1 MRFMNTLLNYFFSL
15 SNRVRD
21 SFYFLMTLIG
31 LVSAFCTVLGVSLVD
46 LQYFNFW
53 IRLGLVIAVLIVLY
67 IVIYY
72 LIGRIFNNSVT
83 LKINGTTVNI
93 LHGDI
98 FKIPGLKV
106 IGCDSHFDTRI
117 DDVVISK
124 NSLHGK
130 LVLEHGNISDIKES
144 INKEASRLDINRNE
158 NGLYNFPLGTV
169 ICYYNSDEKETYLM
183 LAMTELDNDYRA
195 YTDMATF
202 ENMLMK
208 MWQEIDRVYA
218 GRPIVLPI
226 LGTGIS
232 RFKDGAKKPETL
244 LRCLLCTLSGSGVT
258 LKSDVNVVIHGNSKE
273 FSLYEYRYMFKWR
286 QN

>member
-1 MRFMNTLLNYFFSL
+1 MNALLNYFFSL

-21 SFYFLMTLIG
+21 SFYFLMTLVG
-31 LVSAFCTVLGVSLVD
+31 LASAFCTVIGVSLVD
-46 LQYFNFW
+46 FQCFNLW
-53 IRLGLVIAVLIVLY
+53 IRLGLVIAILIVLY
-67 IVIYY
+67 LVIYF
-72 LIGRIFNNSVT
+72 LIGKIFSDSVT

-93 LHGDI
+93 LSGDI

-106 IGCDSHFDTRI
+106 IGCDSHFDTRV
-117 DDVVISK
+117 DDNVISK

-130 LVLEHGNISDIKES
+130 LILEHGNISDIKKA
-144 INKEASRLDINRNE
+144 IDNEALRLSKRKNE
-158 NGLYNFPLGTV
+158 NGLYDFSLGTI
-169 ICYYNSDEKETYLM
+169 ICYYNADENENYLM
-183 LAMTELDNDYRA
+183 LAMTELDSDYRA
-195 YTDMATF
+195 YTDMAKF
-202 ENMLMK
+202 ENMLMR

-232 RFKDGAKKPETL
+232 RFKDGFKKPETL

-258 LKSDVNVVIHGNSKE
+258 LKSEVNVVIYDNLKE

>member
-1 MRFMNTLLNYFFSL
+1 MNTLLNYFFSL

-21 SFYFLMTLIG
+21 SFYFLMTLVG
-31 LVSAFCTVLGVSLVD
+31 FVSAFCTVIGVSLVD
-46 LQYFNFW
+46 FQCFNLW
-53 IRLGLVIAVLIVLY
+53 VRLGLVIATLIVLY
-67 IVIYY
+67 LVIYFI
-72 LIGRIFNNSVT
+72 IGKIFSDSVT

-93 LHGDI
+93 LCGDI

-106 IGCDSHFDTRI
+106 IGCDNHFDTRV
-117 DDVVISK
+117 DDNVISK

-130 LVLEHGNISDIKES
+130 LILEHGNISDIKRAIDS
-144 INKEASRLDINRNE
+144 EALRLGKRKNE
-158 NGLYNFPLGTV
+158 NGLYDFSLGTV
-169 ICYYNSDEKETYLM
+169 ICYHNADENENYLM
-183 LAMTELDNDYRA
+183 LAMTELDSDYRA
-195 YTDMATF
+195 YTDMAKF

-208 MWQEIDRVYA
+208 MWREIDRVYA

-232 RFKDGAKKPETL
+232 RFKDGYKKPETL

-258 LKSDVNVVIHGNSKE
+258 LKSEVNVIIYGNSKE

>member
-1 MRFMNTLLNYFFSL
+1 MNTLLNYFFSL

-21 SFYFLMTLIG
+21 SFYFLMTLVG
-31 LVSAFCTVLGVSLVD
+31 FVSAFCTVIGVSLVD
-46 LQYFNFW
+46 FQCFNLW
-53 IRLGLVIAVLIVLY
+53 VRLGLVIATLIVLY
-67 IVIYY
+67 LVIYFI
-72 LIGRIFNNSVT
+72 IGKIFSDSVT

-93 LHGDI
+93 LCGDI

-106 IGCDSHFDTRI
+106 IGCDNHFDTRV
-117 DDVVISK
+117 DDNVISK

-130 LVLEHGNISDIKES
+130 LILEHGNISDIKRAIDS
-144 INKEASRLDINRNE
+144 EALRLGKRKNE
-158 NGLYNFPLGTV
+158 NGLYDFSLGTV
-169 ICYYNSDEKETYLM
+169 ICYHNADENENYLM
-183 LAMTELDNDYRA
+183 LAMTELDSDYRA
-195 YTDMATF
+195 YTDMAKF

-208 MWQEIDRVYA
+208 MWREIDRVYA

-232 RFKDGAKKPETL
+232 RFKDGSKKPETL

-258 LKSDVNVVIHGNSKE
+258 LKSEVNVIIYGNSKE